1 VNLSVN
7 LQLKAGS
14 GTSFYGSGT
23 EGSNSPNYSRN
34 PELKFLTPEVENM
47 EIL

>member
-1 VNLSVN
+1 MNLSVN

-23 EGSNSPNYSRN
+23 DYSNSPNYSHN